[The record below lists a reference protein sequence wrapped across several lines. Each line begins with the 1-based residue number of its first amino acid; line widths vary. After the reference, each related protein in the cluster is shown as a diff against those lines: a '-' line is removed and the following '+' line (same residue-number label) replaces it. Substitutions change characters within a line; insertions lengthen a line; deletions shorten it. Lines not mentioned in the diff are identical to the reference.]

1 MKLIATLNS
10 PLRVYLPRKKT
21 ANKPYTLNFN
31 VYRNTMHMVL
41 AEAKRLYSDHMFE
54 AISCLPEFKQ
64 VAVRY
69 TLYPASKRL
78 TDISNVCVVHD
89 KFFMDALVKGGKLP
103 DDNYNYCVEI
113 GYKFGHVDKIN
124 PRVDIEIFEI

>member
-1 MKLIATLNS
+1 MNLIATLNS
-10 PLRVYLPRKKT
+10 PLRVFLPRKT
-21 ANKPYTLNFN
+21 MADKPYTLNFN

-41 AEAKRLYSDHMFE
+41 AEAKRLYADQMVKS
-54 AISCLPEFKQ
+54 ISTLPQLSK

-69 TLYPASKRL
+69 TLYPASNRL

-89 KFFMDALVKGGKLP
+89 KFFMDCLVKQGKLT

-113 GYKFGHVDKIN
+113 GYRFGHVDKVN
-124 PRVDIEIFEI
+124 PRVEIEIYEV

>member
-1 MKLIATLNS
+1 MTD
-10 PLRVYLPRKKT
+10 
-21 ANKPYTLNFN
+21 KPYTLNFN

-41 AEAKRLYSDHMFE
+41 AEAKRLYGVQMVKS
-54 AISCLPEFKQ
+54 ISMLPQLTK

-69 TLYPASKRL
+69 TLFPASNRL

-89 KFFMDALVKGGKLP
+89 KFFMDCLVKQGKLT

-113 GYKFGHVDKIN
+113 GYRFGNVDKAN
-124 PRVDIEIFEI
+124 PRVEIEIYEV

>member
-1 MKLIATLNS
+1 MAD
-10 PLRVYLPRKKT
+10 
-21 ANKPYTLNFN
+21 KPYTLNFN

-41 AEAKRLYSDHMFE
+41 AEAKRLYGDHMFE
-54 AISCLPEFKQ
+54 AISCLPDLSK

-69 TLYPASKRL
+69 TLYPASNRL

-89 KFFMDALVKGGKLP
+89 KFFMDCLVKQGKLT

-113 GYKFGHVDKIN
+113 GYKFGNVDKVK
-124 PRVDIEIFEI
+124 PRVEIEIYEV

>member
-1 MKLIATLNS
+1 MKLVATLKS
-10 PLRVYLPRKKT
+10 PLRVFLPRKT
-21 ANKPYTLNFN
+21 MADKPYTLNFN
-31 VYRNTMHMVL
+31 VYRNTIFHVL
-41 AEAKRLYSDHMFE
+41 AEAKRLYGVQMSQ
-54 AISCLPEFKQ
+54 AIESLPYLEK

-69 TLYPASKRL
+69 TLFPQSNRL

-89 KFFMDALVKGGKLP
+89 KFFLDCLVKQGKLT

-113 GYKFGHVDKIN
+113 GYKFGHVDKLN